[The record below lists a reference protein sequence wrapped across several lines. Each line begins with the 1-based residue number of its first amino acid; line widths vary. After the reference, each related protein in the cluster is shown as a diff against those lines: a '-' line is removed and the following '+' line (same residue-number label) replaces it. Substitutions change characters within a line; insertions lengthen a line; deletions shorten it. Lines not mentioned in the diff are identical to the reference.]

1 MIIYNF
7 HYIAFNLN
15 IIHGLEP
22 RSYVKFMITLS
33 PASIKGVAVVY
44 HCYKY
49 KITAGSGLPSTGRL
63 KTLVGS
69 VISRSPPERAFS
81 LVAV

>member
-1 MIIYNF
+1 MSQIYGPGWTK
-7 HYIAFNLN
+7 ISQL
-15 IIHGLEP
+15 
-22 RSYVKFMITLS
+22 TLS